1 MRLLLDGFYKFCA
14 FLACLCV
21 LGILGSVILQVV
33 ARFAQFTFDATE
45 ISGFFLAAASFLGL
59 AYTFKAGAHIRMTAV
74 ISKATGAR
82 KRNIELF
89 CTGLSTIAMVYFTT
103 YTVDM
108 MLDSLMIG
116 DKSPGLMAV
125 PFWIPQISMVIG
137 LLGLTIA
144 FADEFV
150 CVLYGKDPNFKDVEQ
165 LEVEEALAVKVP
177 GEKSPTPMLQ
187 PVR

>member
-1 MRLLLDGFYKFCA
+1 MRRVLDGFYRFCA
-14 FLACLCV
+14 FLACLSV
-21 LGILGSVILQVV
+21 LGILGSVILQVI

-59 AYTFKAGAHIRMTAV
+59 AYTFQAGAHIRMTAV
-74 ISKATGAR
+74 ITKATGTR

-89 CTGLSTIAMVYFTT
+89 CTGLSTIAMVYFT
-103 YTVDM
+103 YYGIDM
-108 MLDSLMIG
+108 TLDSIIIG

-125 PFWIPQISMVIG
+125 PFWIPQIPMVVG
-137 LLGLTIA
+137 LAGLTIA

-150 CVLYGKDPNFKDVEQ
+150 CVLHGKDPNFKDVEQ
-165 LEVEEALAVKVP
+165 LEVEQALAVKVP
-177 GEKSPTPMLQ
+177 GEASPKPALE